1 MITKIELDLE
11 LQDYLAST
19 SNIKADSNKR
29 IRALNTAINILLEY
43 SWKFAI
49 KKIDLL
55 YDKDVNEYELDD
67 DLGITDFQEHHY
79 LDGKTPVDSRQ
90 FNSEAE
96 GIAYLEKGGVKYL
109 LCNLGNADDTFDF
122 EYFSNC
128 LVSNSG
134 GVWQEEFTIDGIGEY
149 FIGPKQMKPC
159 IAQLA
164 YYELL
169 RKAKNIDKVER
180 QEAYADAQSKLSTA
194 TDKFAHKI
202 VKPVRRIRVK
212 K

>member
-1 MITKIELDLE
+1 MITKTELDLE

-29 IRALNTAINILLEY
+29 VRALNTAINILLEY

-49 KKIDLL
+49 RKVDLL
-55 YDKDVNEYELDD
+55 YDKTINQYELDD
-67 DLGITDFQEHHY
+67 DLGITDFHEHHY
-79 LDGKTPVDSRQ
+79 LDGKSPVDSRQ
-90 FNSEAE
+90 FNSEVE
-96 GIAYLEKGGVKYL
+96 GIAYLERNGIKYL
-109 LCNLGNADDTFDF
+109 LCNLGKADDTFDF
-122 EYFSNC
+122 EYFSNR
-128 LVSNSG
+128 LVSSAG
-134 GVWQEEFTIDGIGEY
+134 HIWQEEFTIDGEGEY

-169 RKAKNIDKVER
+169 RKAKNIDKAER
-180 QEAYADAQSKLSTA
+180 QEAYSDAQSKLSVA
-194 TDKFAHKI
+194 TDKFAYKI
-202 VKPVRRIRVK
+202 VKQPRRIRVK